1 LHEQKGCLMET
12 AAIVVAIFAVVII
25 VVAIAFRQQIK
36 AVIKG
41 PGGTG
46 LELDASNPTL
56 RPGVEVTDAK
66 SRQGGLTAEDQ
77 TGRGTAV
84 RQVEVETDIRAS
96 STPPSES
103 VHPKPRPPA

>member
-1 LHEQKGCLMET
+1 MDT
-12 AAIVVAIFAVVII
+12 VSIIMAIFAVVVI

-56 RPGVEVTDAK
+56 RPGVEGTDLK
-66 SRQGGLTAEDQ
+66 SRRGGFTGEDQ
-77 TGRGTAV
+77 TGRGATV
-84 RQVEVETDIRAS
+84 RRVEVEKDIRVS
-96 STPPSES
+96 STPPPEP
-103 VHPKPRPPA
+103 VRPNPRPPA